1 MAELTHNNDRPATK
15 RKHADQ
21 PPSSGAPAVSVKVRA
36 EVMEYLQAF
45 VIAVVLAAFIITF
58 IAQSFVVQ
66 GSSMEPTLHN
76 GERLLVNKFIY
87 RFREP
92 ARGEIVVFRYPFD
105 PRRKFI
111 KRVIGVPGDRMEIR
125 DGSVFLNGS
134 KLDEP
139 YTLDL
144 TYGTYGPEVVP
155 EGRVF
160 VLGDN
165 RNNSEDSRFADVG
178 FVPLSNVVGHAF
190 LIYWPL
196 NRIGLVHRAAIQP
209 GAASRPGAGATTQPG
224 G

>member
-1 MAELTHNNDRPATK
+1 MAELTHKDEGPATK
-15 RKHADQ
+15 GRRDD
-21 PPSSGAPAVSVKVRA
+21 PPSPSGAPAVSAKVRA
-36 EVMEYLQAF
+36 EIMEYLQAF

-111 KRVIGVPGDRMEIR
+111 KRVIGVPGDRVEIR
-125 DGSVFLNGS
+125 DGAVFLNGS
-134 KLDEP
+134 RLDEP
-139 YTLDL
+139 YTLDR
-144 TYGTYGPEVVP
+144 TYGAYGPEVVP
-155 EGRVF
+155 EGRIF

-190 LIYWPL
+190 VIYWPL
-196 NRIGLVHRAAIQP
+196 NRIGLVRRAAIQA
-209 GAASRPGAGATTQPG
+209 GAATQPG